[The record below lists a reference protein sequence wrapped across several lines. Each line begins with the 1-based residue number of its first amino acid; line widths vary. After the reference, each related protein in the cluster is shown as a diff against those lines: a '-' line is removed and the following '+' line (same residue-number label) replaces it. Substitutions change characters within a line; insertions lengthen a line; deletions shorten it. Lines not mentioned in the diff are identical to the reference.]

1 MELLITFCLYDTHF
15 CAFQVEVKILSFR
28 SEVNVLVTFS
38 VLTPERWKMLNCK
51 MKFEISFWKTVSG
64 EHFVA
69 TPDWISKMEIA
80 VWSSG
85 KGLLNGF
92 KLTVKLQMRFE
103 NFIWKT
109 VSGEH
114 FVTTADWI
122 SKLGLLFGVPGKD
135 FWTVKLLKFENFIW
149 KTVSSE
155 HFVNF
160 KNWNCSLEL
169 WERVVGYVL
178 RQFKISKLNLQVLQ
192 SVYHCQISKYKFR
205 NSGWR
210 L

>member
-1 MELLITFCLYDTHF
+1 MCKAQILQNEVWNFLLKNC
-15 CAFQVEVKILSFR
+15 K
-28 SEVNVLVTFS
+28 
-38 VLTPERWKMLNCK
+38 RWKLCSNSRLNFKNGNCCL
-51 MKFEISFWKTVSG
+51 
-64 EHFVA
+64 
-69 TPDWISKMEIA
+69 D
-80 VWSSG
+80 SG

-109 VSGEH
+109 VRGEH

-205 NSGWR
+205 NSGGR